1 MDVMFFKK
9 LEEDEKIRLE
19 AEKVSR
25 QFENETGGYSDIDI
39 IYAKNKREVELKDD
53 LDDDELDQWLENR
66 QKQKNERS
74 EEETKG
80 KADQ

>member
-19 AEKVSR
+19 VEKVSG

-39 IYAKNKREVELKDD
+39 IYAKNKREV
-53 LDDDELDQWLENR
+53 
-66 QKQKNERS
+66 
-74 EEETKG
+74 
-80 KADQ
+80 